1 MGWDNRAAFP
11 WLKPDLRSRAAK
23 DKELLVPQVNSL
35 IGFLDSRSFMTI
47 WYWLALVGMWSA
59 TGRSIMGIPSDVVAR
74 ARAALAA
81 GQGDDPSVLTLLDWL
96 SLVLPRWRLGTTEGA
111 VFLGLTSF
119 GLTSLVVLGFVFWL
133 ELAQAMFL
141 LLMPFW
147 LLFWMRVR
155 LARRVTPLVDAA
167 QLGQIPPDKAARDAA
182 RMMTWHRRWITVLS
196 MVSVLTTVLWGSA
209 WAIMHPNGL

>member
-1 MGWDNRAAFP
+1 M
-11 WLKPDLRSRAAK
+11 
-23 DKELLVPQVNSL
+23 PQVNSL

-47 WYWLALVGMWSA
+47 WYWLALVGLWSA
-59 TGRSIMGIPSDVVAR
+59 TGRTIMGIPSDVVAR

-81 GQGDDPSVLTLLDWL
+81 GQGDDPAVLGLLDWL
-96 SLVLPRWRLGTTEGA
+96 SLVLPRWRLGPTEGA

-119 GLTSLVVLGFVFWL
+119 GLTSLAMLGFAFWL

-147 LLFWMRVR
+147 VLFWMRVR
-155 LARRVTPLVDAA
+155 LARNLVPLVGDA
-167 QLGQIPPDKAARDAA
+167 QLGRITPDQAAQKAA
-182 RMMTWHRRWITVLS
+182 RMMIWHRRWVTVLS
-196 MVSVLTTVLWGSA
+196 MVSVLATVLWGSA

>member
-1 MGWDNRAAFP
+1 M
-11 WLKPDLRSRAAK
+11 K

-47 WYWLALVGMWSA
+47 WYWLALVGLWSA
-59 TGRSIMGIPSDVVAR
+59 TGRNIMGIPSDIVAR
-74 ARAALAA
+74 ARAALAS
-81 GQGDDPSVLTLLDWL
+81 GQGDDPAVMTLLDWL
-96 SLVLPRWRLGTTEGA
+96 SLVLPRWRLGPTEGA

-119 GLTSLVVLGFVFWL
+119 GLTSLAVLGFVFWL
-133 ELAQAMFL
+133 ELAQAVFL

-155 LARRVTPLVDAA
+155 LARRVTPVVDAA
-167 QLGQIPPDKAARDAA
+167 QLGQIPPEKAARDAA
-182 RMMTWHRRWITVLS
+182 RAMTWHRRWVTVLS
-196 MVSVLTTVLWGSA
+196 MVSVLATVLWGSA

>member
-119 GLTSLVVLGFVFWL
+119 GLTSLAVLGFVFWL

-167 QLGQIPPDKAARDAA
+167 QLAQIPPDKAARDAA

-196 MVSVLTTVLWGSA
+196 MVSVLATVLWGSA
-209 WAIMHPNGL
+209 WALLHPNGL